1 MGMSEN
7 GVYPPTK
14 HFHWENDQNIIG
26 IGGTLFS
33 DIHMYSLFTC
43 CFPVVNV
50 GNDLERLGGRHIR
63 QLELRIEFPNRMIA
77 MKK

>member
-33 DIHMYSLFTC
+33 DKFTC
-43 CFPVVNV
+43 IHYSHVAF
-50 GNDLERLGGRHIR
+50 
-63 QLELRIEFPNRMIA
+63 QW
-77 MKK
+77 